1 MSERKTIFNTIL
13 NILLI
18 LLAVL
23 IIYWLIEL
31 IIRGSPT
38 LDEFNFGLIILIA
51 GLLIKM
57 YREVGKTK
65 VEIKYTSIG
74 VKQGFDK
81 IRKDMDLIKNKL
93 KI

>member
-1 MSERKTIFNTIL
+1 M
-13 NILLI
+13 
-18 LLAVL
+18 L

-31 IIRGSPT
+31 IIGGSPT

-57 YREVGKTK
+57 YREVGETR
-65 VEIKYTSIG
+65 VEIKYISIG

-81 IRKDMDLIKNKL
+81 IRRDINLIRNKL

>member
-1 MSERKTIFNTIL
+1 MPEKRTFLNTIL

-31 IIRGSPT
+31 IIGGSPT

-57 YREVGKTK
+57 YREVGETK
-65 VEIKYTSIG
+65 IEIKKTMCHHTLKG
-74 VKQGFDK
+74 VV
-81 IRKDMDLIKNKL
+81 
-93 KI
+93 